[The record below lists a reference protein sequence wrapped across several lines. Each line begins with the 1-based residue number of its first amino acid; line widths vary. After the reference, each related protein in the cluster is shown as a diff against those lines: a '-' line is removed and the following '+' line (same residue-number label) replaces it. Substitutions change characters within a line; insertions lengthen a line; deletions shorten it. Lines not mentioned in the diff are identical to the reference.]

1 MVEVPV
7 LSTRP
12 SRLGVR
18 RRLIAGGV
26 FAVIGVAVVTATVY
40 AANEGA
46 AWEWLKDLR
55 TPIVAAELGL
65 FGVLAIEAWAE
76 VIVRL
81 FARANAIQT
90 GMALRAFIRLLAYM
104 ILLVSIVSLLARNP
118 ALAIGVGSVT
128 GVIVAFSAQ
137 NLLANAFAGMFLAIG
152 RPFTVGEE
160 ITVMGLTG
168 IVTDISVMH
177 TRLDL
182 GDRIALIPSSA
193 MMSQAIQRRRRARLS
208 WEVYDETEE
217 LRDTDSP
224 DV

>member
-1 MVEVPV
+1 
-7 LSTRP
+7 
-12 SRLGVR
+12 VR
-18 RRLIAGGV
+18 RRLIVGGI
-26 FAVIGVAVVTATVY
+26 FALLGVTVVTATVY

-46 AWEWLKDLR
+46 GWGWLRDLR

-81 FARANAIQT
+81 FARANAVQT
-90 GMALRAFIRLLAYM
+90 GMALRAVIRLIAYM
-104 ILLVSIVSLLARNP
+104 ILLVSVVSILAKNP

-137 NLLANAFAGMFLAIG
+137 NLLTNAFAGMFLAIG

-168 IVTDISVMH
+168 IVTDIRVMH

-193 MMSQAIQRRRRARLS
+193 MMSQAIQRRRRGRLS
-208 WEVYDETEE
+208 WEVYDETD
-217 LRDTDSP
+217 LTDTDSP